1 MKLEQTAVVMT
12 VGNYW
17 AVLEESKLAL
27 VEVNGREKYQG
38 EWMEDNYLLELMLGL
53 VGNLLQEEP
62 GH

>member
-27 VEVNGREKYQG
+27 VEVTGREKYQA

-53 VGNLLQEEP
+53 VGNLLQVEP

>member
-27 VEVNGREKYQG
+27 VEVNGREKYQA

-53 VGNLLQEEP
+53 VGNLLQVEP

>member
-38 EWMEDNYLLELMLGL
+38 EWMKDNYLLELMLG
-53 VGNLLQEEP
+53 
-62 GH
+62 